1 MSIAFV
7 IGNGTSR
14 VGIDLNHLKKFG
26 KIYACNA
33 VYREFNPDY
42 LIAVDTKM
50 VNEIA
55 KNGYQR
61 IGEVWTNYNK
71 QYERYRG
78 LNYFEPSKGW
88 SSGPTAL
95 NLASDH
101 GHKSIYILGFDYK
114 GIGVENK
121 RVNNIFSGTPNY
133 KREHDNATYFGNWLR
148 QTTTVI
154 QKNSEKRY
162 IRVLGSK
169 NGFIPEPME
178 KFGNLTHISKLDFGK
193 SFNITVS

>member
-1 MSIAFV
+1 LNIAFV

-14 VGIDLNHLKKFG
+14 NGIDLNHLKKFG

-42 LIAVDTKM
+42 LVAVDTKM

-71 QYERYRG
+71 QYERYTG

-95 NLASDH
+95 HLASEH
-101 GHKSIYILGFDYK
+101 RNKTIYILGFDYR
-114 GIGVENK
+114 GIGADNK

-148 QTTTVI
+148 QTTNVI
-154 QKNSEKRY
+154 QKNPEKRY
-162 IRVLGSK
+162 IRVIGDK
-169 NGFIPEPME
+169 KGFVPEPME
-178 KFGNLTHISKLDFGK
+178 KFGNLSHITKEDFLK
-193 SFNITVS
+193 SFNLALA